1 MTLGF
6 LFRTAPHGTTSGRE
20 GLDAVLACSAYCE
33 TISIF
38 FSGDGVF
45 QLLSGQLTDGIL
57 SRNYALTFKAFEL
70 YDIESV
76 FVCADSLRQR
86 GLTAEQLMMPVR
98 VLEQNA
104 WNVEWQAC
112 QKILTF

>member
-1 MTLGF
+1 MNLGF
-6 LFRTAPHGTTSGRE
+6 LFRSAPHGNASGRE

-33 TISIF
+33 TLSVF

-45 QLLSGQLTDGIL
+45 QLLSGQSTDGIL
-57 SRNYALTFKAFEL
+57 SRNYSLTFKAFEI

-86 GLTAEQLMMPVR
+86 GIMIEQLMLPVR
-98 VLEQNA
+98 VLERNA
-104 WNVEWQAC
+104 WQIEWQAC